1 MLLLMALVLLVGTA
15 VGFTSPAAA
24 TTTAFTRSQLP
35 RPRTTSGPQQPLH
48 MMMPLPHEAAAL
60 TDHLL
65 QLPHHLPATTQWL
78 ADAAVAAA
86 ENKDVGWWGQY
97 INFFKSALEFVH
109 STVEGP
115 LKAVGIEQTWGP
127 SIAIF
132 TARE

>member
-1 MLLLMALVLLVGTA
+1 MNVMPLLLLLVLLVGSA
-15 VGFTSPAAA
+15 VGFTSPAA
-24 TTTAFTRSQLP
+24 TTAFTRSQLP
-35 RPRTTSGPQQPLH
+35 RPRCPQQQHPLR
-48 MMMPLPHEAAAL
+48 MMPLPHEAAAL
-60 TDHLL
+60 TDLL
-65 QLPHHLPATTQWL
+65 HHVPTTAQWL

-86 ENKDVGWWGQY
+86 AETKDVGWWEQY
-97 INFFKSALEFVH
+97 INIFKSALELVH